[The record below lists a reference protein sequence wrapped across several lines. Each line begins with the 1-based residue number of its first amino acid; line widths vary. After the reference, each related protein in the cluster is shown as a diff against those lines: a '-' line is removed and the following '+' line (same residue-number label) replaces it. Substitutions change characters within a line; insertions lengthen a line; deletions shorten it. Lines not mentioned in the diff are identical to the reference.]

1 MNEQLALV
9 YSYLH
14 GIWSYRW
21 KALILAWVIA
31 VLGWSIVYV
40 LPDQYTS
47 TAIMHI
53 DTGSA
58 LRPLLK
64 GLAVESEVE
73 KEFDTLSRRLMNEG
87 NLQKVVMG
95 TDLQSRATSDE
106 AMSRLTLDLASKL
119 TFENLSSSS
128 KDKKKQ
134 SKAIYQLS
142 FEGKSPV
149 LVQQI
154 VAKALDTLV
163 ESTLKSART
172 DTASAQ
178 EFLNDQII
186 EYEKRLS
193 TAERDLAEF
202 TAANIGLMPD
212 ESGGYYNKLQ
222 REQETLATMRADLR
236 SEEQRL
242 LEMRKQLKGELPI
255 HSGQQLSRVKAYR
268 DQLQDLLT
276 QYTESHPDVQAL
288 RTLIAETLAEENKES
303 QYLSAEEAEFN
314 PAYQELKVETRNVSI
329 EVETLKAKI
338 LQQKAKV
345 ENLQASVN
353 LIPGIEAE
361 LAKLNR
367 DYGLTNERYLKM
379 VERREQARL
388 AEVVGQTGNNVN
400 FRILSEPIVPE
411 EPSGPDRVMLM
422 SIVFAIAIVAGLAWG
437 FFKYTLQPTFVYLRQ
452 LESHID
458 LPMLGTVGLFMTDG
472 HKKKRRMQLTSFL
485 MVFSLLVF
493 AYGMNVYTELG
504 ITIDDILI
512 KFQSS
517 DI

>member
-9 YSYLH
+9 YSYFH

-21 KALILAWVIA
+21 SALIVAWIVAII
-31 VLGWSIVYV
+31 GWSVVYA

-47 TAIMHI
+47 SAVMHI
-53 DTGSA
+53 DTGST

-64 GLAVESEVE
+64 GLAVDTDVE
-73 KEFDTLSRRLMNEG
+73 KEFSTLNRRLMSQS
-87 NLQKVVMG
+87 NLEKIVMG
-95 TDLQSRATSDE
+95 TDLKSRATSEE
-106 AMSRLTLDLASKL
+106 AMSRLTLDLASKFY
-119 TFENLSSSS
+119 FESLAAPSR
-128 KDKKKQ
+128 DKKKAP
-134 SKAIYQLS
+134 KAIYQLS
-142 FEGKSPV
+142 FEGKSPE

-178 EFLNDQII
+178 EFLNDQIL
-186 EYEKRLS
+186 EYEKKLS
-193 TAERDLAEF
+193 KAERDLAEF
-202 TAANIGLMPD
+202 SAANIGLMPD
-212 ESGGYYNKLQ
+212 ESGGYYNRLQ
-222 REQETLATMRADLR
+222 REQEALATMRADLK

-242 LEMRKQLKGELPI
+242 LEMRKQLKGELPV
-255 HSGQQLSRVKAYR
+255 HSGQQLSRVNAYR

-288 RTLIAETLAEENKES
+288 RTLIAETLAEKNTES

-314 PAYQELKVETRNVSI
+314 PTYQQLKVETRNVGI

-338 LQQKAKV
+338 AQQKAKV
-345 ENLQASVN
+345 ENLQASVD

-361 LAKLNR
+361 LARLNR

-388 AEVVGQTGNNVN
+388 AEVVGQTGHNVN
-400 FRILSEPIVPE
+400 FRILSHPVVAE
-411 EPSGPDRVMLM
+411 EPSGPNRLALLSM
-422 SIVFAIAIVAGLAWG
+422 VFAASLAAGLAWG
-437 FFKYTLQPTFVYLRQ
+437 FLKYAIRPTFVYLRQ
-452 LESHID
+452 LDQIEV
-458 LPMLGTVGLFMTDG
+458 PVLGTVGLFMTDQ
-472 HKKKRRMQLTSFL
+472 HKTKRRLQLTSFL
-485 MVFSLLVF
+485 LVFSLLVI
-493 AYGMNVYTELG
+493 AYLTNMYLELG

-512 KFQSS
+512 MFQSS